1 MTIRH
6 LQIFIAVAET
16 GSMSAAAKRLYISQ
30 PTVSQVIAGMEE
42 EYGVL
47 LFERLAKRLCITDA
61 GSRLLGY
68 ARHAVALFDEMED
81 AVGRAARRR
90 QLRVGASITVGACSL
105 TEIVRRFE
113 EKNPDSE
120 VTVFVDNTSVVEAKV
135 LDSSLDLGLV
145 EGHVSSDRLVVR
157 PVIHDELVLVCTPD
171 HPFAGRGKVA
181 VRDLDGQPFLLR
193 EAGSGT
199 REQLDSILRDRNVHV
214 RPKWICHSSDAILSA
229 AIGGQGLAVLSRLLV
244 REAEAQGLLS
254 VLTLED
260 AKLDRSFQII
270 YHRNKYLSV
279 QLQSFLRE
287 IELSAQTGS

>member
-1 MTIRH
+1 M
-6 LQIFIAVAET
+6 FD
-16 GSMSAAAKRLYISQ
+16 K
-30 PTVSQVIAGMEE
+30 PT
-42 EYGVL
+42 
-47 LFERLAKRLCITDA
+47 
-61 GSRLLGY
+61 
-68 ARHAVALFDEMED
+68 
-81 AVGRAARRR
+81 
-90 QLRVGASITVGACSL
+90 
-105 TEIVRRFE
+105 
-113 EKNPDSE
+113 
-120 VTVFVDNTSVVEAKV
+120 
-135 LDSSLDLGLV
+135 
-145 EGHVSSDRLVVR
+145 
-157 PVIHDELVLVCTPD
+157 
-171 HPFAGRGKVA
+171 A